1 MNKLSNFTKTQLELS
16 GLVLL
21 VPFPKFSGDLYMRC
35 GALMELWSAWEWL
48 YVAVQLHARGV
59 E

>member
-1 MNKLSNFTKTQLELS
+1 MS

-21 VPFPKFSGDLYMRC
+21 AAFPKPSGNPYVRYGD
-35 GALMELWSAWEWL
+35 LMELWSAWGWL
-48 YVAVQLHARGV
+48 YVAVQLRGV

>member
-1 MNKLSNFTKTQLELS
+1 MS

-21 VPFPKFSGDLYMRC
+21 TAFPKPSGNLYVRC
-35 GALMELWSAWEWL
+35 GVLMELWSARGWL
-48 YVAVQLHARGV
+48 YVAVQLHGV